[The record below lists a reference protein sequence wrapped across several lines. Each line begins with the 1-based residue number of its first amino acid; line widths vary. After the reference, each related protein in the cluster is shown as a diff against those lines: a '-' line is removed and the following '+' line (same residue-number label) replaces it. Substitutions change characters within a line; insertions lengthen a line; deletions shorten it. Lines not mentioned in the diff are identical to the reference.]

1 VLTILVRIYGLER
14 IIYTV
19 KLAVHSAIV
28 NVRWTH
34 MSNLEPI
41 RQVPNDGRREQI
53 AADFLSRYNPQWKFY
68 PTPRYY
74 FTDFHMTKLHGNDRE
89 NYIGD
94 MEIKWLRIDSSRPAI
109 FPFNKLQNMLIA
121 PPYTDNPEVFHR
133 ICFRFT
139 DGTMIVPAQQLAHQ
153 IPQFHVR
160 HDTQERDL
168 VVYVHRNDY
177 QQYWKDLVIEE

>member
-1 VLTILVRIYGLER
+1 MRHTAE
-14 IIYTV
+14 
-19 KLAVHSAIV
+19 ASAIADV
-28 NVRWTH
+28 SWKR

-74 FTDFHMTKLHGNDRE
+74 FTDFHMTRQHGNGRE

-121 PPYTDNPEVFHR
+121 PPYTDDPEVFHR

-139 DGTMIVPAQQLAHQ
+139 DGTMIIPASQLAYQ
-153 IPQFHVR
+153 VPQFHVR
-160 HDTQERDL
+160 QDTQERDL
-168 VVYVHRNDY
+168 VIYVHRSNY
-177 QQYWKDLVIEE
+177 EQYWKDIVINE

>member
-1 VLTILVRIYGLER
+1 MRHTAE
-14 IIYTV
+14 
-19 KLAVHSAIV
+19 ASATADA
-28 NVRWTH
+28 RWKR

-74 FTDFHMTKLHGNDRE
+74 FTDFHMTKQHGNGRE

-121 PPYTDNPEVFHR
+121 PPYTDDPEVFHR

-139 DGTMIVPAQQLAHQ
+139 DGTMIIPASQLAYQ
-153 IPQFHVR
+153 VPQFHVR
-160 HDTQERDL
+160 QDTQERDL
-168 VVYVHRNDY
+168 VIYVHRSNY
-177 QQYWKDLVIEE
+177 EQYWKDLVIEE